1 MVADETTTVL
11 TSPNF
16 SVDIGPWILESLQI
30 DLRFFTQFQEFSNQR
45 IRCDPS
51 GSGCFRPL
59 EKVLRAITKT
69 RVNRSH
75 NIQLNTSIFV
85 SHSMQLHI
93 SIVNTWFF
101 LTSAEPNSTDGGKH
115 EHIATNKE
123 NGEMGLKR
131 MVSGES
137 IPMLKLVRFVLN
149 LISRVLVSLSFCIFF
164 HVLFL

>member
-16 SVDIGPWILESLQI
+16 SVDIGPWILASLPI

-59 EKVLRAITKT
+59 EKELRAITKT

-75 NIQLNTSIFV
+75 NMQLHTSIFV
-85 SHSMQLHI
+85 SHSMQLNI

-101 LTSAEPNSTDGGKH
+101 LTSVEPNSTDGGKH

-123 NGEMGLKR
+123 NGEMGQK
-131 MVSGES
+131 GWF
-137 IPMLKLVRFVLN
+137 P
-149 LISRVLVSLSFCIFF
+149 VSLLQCLS
-164 HVLFL
+164 